1 MFTRE
6 WPPEIYGGA
15 GVHVEQL
22 VHHLRA
28 FAEVDVHCFGADRP
42 GARGHLP
49 PRELLG
55 ANFAVQTMGV
65 DLDMVSALADLD
77 VVHSHTWY
85 TALAGHLG
93 SLLLDVP
100 LVVTAHSLEPR
111 RPWKAEQLGG
121 GYRVSSW
128 LESQSYRA
136 AAAVIAVSEGMRAD
150 VLDVYD
156 FVDPARVHVVYNG
169 VDTDAYA
176 PTPDRD
182 ALDALGVPTDRPFVV
197 FVGRITR
204 QKGISHLLRAAR
216 MFREDITLVL
226 FAASPDTPE
235 LGAEV
240 AEGVA
245 ALRDARGDSSVI
257 WVDGPADHAVIIEAL
272 SHCLAFVCPSVYEP
286 LGIVNLEAMAC
297 GAPVV
302 ASAVGGIPEVVVDG
316 VTGLLVAYD
325 VRQPESLE
333 VGIADAVNELAA
345 DPARARYMGA
355 AGRERACV
363 HFDWATIARR
373 TLDVYRSAIAE

>member
-6 WPPEIYGGA
+6 WPPELYGGA

-22 VHHLRA
+22 VRHMRA
-28 FAEVDVHCFGADRP
+28 LAEVEVHCFGADRP
-42 GARGHLP
+42 DAHGHRP
-49 PRELLG
+49 PPDLAG

-65 DLDMVSALADLD
+65 DLDMVRELADLD

-121 GYRVSSW
+121 GYRVSTW
-128 LESQSYRA
+128 LEEQSYRA
-136 AAAVIAVSEGMRAD
+136 ASAVIAVSEGMRAD

-156 FVDPARVHVVYNG
+156 FVDPARVHVIYNG

-176 PTPDRD
+176 PTAGRD

-204 QKGISHLLRAAR
+204 QKGLAHLLRAAR
-216 MFREDITLVL
+216 MFREDVTLVL

-240 AEGVA
+240 AAGVA
-245 ALRDARGDSSVI
+245 SLRDVRGESSVI
-257 WVDGPADHAVIIEAL
+257 WVEGPAERAVIVEAL

-316 VTGLLVAYD
+316 VTGILVAYD
-325 VRQPESLE
+325 EARPESLE
-333 VGIADAVNELAA
+333 IGIAAAVNELAA
-345 DPARARYMGA
+345 DPARAQAMGT
-355 AGRERACV
+355 AGRDRARTN
-363 HFDWATIARR
+363 FDWATIARR
-373 TLDVYRSAIAE
+373 TVDVYRSAIAE

>member
-1 MFTRE
+1 
-6 WPPEIYGGA
+6 
-15 GVHVEQL
+15 
-22 VHHLRA
+22 
-28 FAEVDVHCFGADRP
+28 
-42 GARGHLP
+42 
-49 PRELLG
+49 
-55 ANFAVQTMGV
+55 MGV
-65 DLDMVSALADLD
+65 DLDMVSGLADLD

-121 GYRVSSW
+121 GYRVSTW

-176 PTPDRD
+176 PTSNRD
-182 ALDALGVPTDRPFVV
+182 ALDALGVPADRPCVV

-226 FAASPDTPE
+226 FAAAPDTPE

-240 AEGVA
+240 AAGVA
-245 ALRDARGDSSVI
+245 ALREARGDSSVI
-257 WVDGPADHAVIIEAL
+257 WVDGPADRAVIVEAL
-272 SHCLAFVCPSVYEP
+272 SHCLTFVCPSVYEP

-316 VTGLLVAYD
+316 VTGILVAYD
-325 VRQPESLE
+325 ETQPESLE
-333 VGIADAVNELAA
+333 VGLATAVNDLAA
-345 DPARARYMGA
+345 DPGRARAMGA
-355 AGRERACV
+355 AGRDRART